1 MSSLIEHGG
10 FGHSQEIRKAHKP
23 CPSSDDVVRDL
34 KRHWGFS
41 LEIDQ
46 VRQLDSYDDAN
57 FYVNVISSNGS
68 SDEYLVKYYN
78 RIETDDPSLLRGL
91 SRILQILGDKVDG
104 YHFPNIFAPLSTNEH
119 PVSEDF
125 VYIPDIL
132 LADQSRATVLLRVFH
147 WIRGRTMNSTTTT
160 ESMLSELGCV
170 LACMKCSLMQFDEPC
185 FHRDHLWDLRCF
197 HQSLPLISCVDDE
210 DVRSSILLTQDAY
223 NQLVL
228 PNSDK
233 LPKSVIMGDANDA
246 NIIVNAENGKIA
258 GLIDFSDA
266 VYTWSVNELA
276 ICMAYMLLTPLG
288 QKEPLVTVKLV
299 LSGYLQKST
308 ITPLELEAL
317 PILIAVRLSISI
329 MVGAYS
335 IAREPNNEYLRLHAM
350 PARTMLNCWCRLP
363 WKQLEGELKQVLE
376 KTNILDE
383 NM

>member
-10 FGHSQEIRKAHKP
+10 FGHRQEIRKSHKP

-34 KRHWGFS
+34 KKYWGFS

-46 VRQLDSYDDAN
+46 VKQLDSYDDAN
-57 FYVNVISSNGS
+57 FYVNVFSSNGS

-78 RIETDDPSLLRGL
+78 RMETDDPSLLRGL
-91 SRILQILGDKVDG
+91 SRMLHILGDKVEE
-104 YHFPNIFAPLSTNEH
+104 YHFPYILTPLSSDEH

-125 VYIPDIL
+125 ACIPDIL
-132 LADQSRATVLLRVFH
+132 LADQNRATVILRVFH

-160 ESMLSELGCV
+160 ESMLNELGCV
-170 LACMKCSLMQFDEPC
+170 LARMKCSLVEFDEPC

-210 DVRSSILLTQDAY
+210 NVRNSILITQDAY
-223 NQLVL
+223 NQFVL
-228 PNSDK
+228 PNSDN

-246 NIIVNAENGKIA
+246 NIIVDAEIA

-288 QKEPLVTVKLV
+288 QKQPLVAVKSV

-308 ITPLELEAL
+308 ISPLELEVL

-335 IAREPNNEYLRLHAM
+335 IAREPENEYLRLHAM
-350 PARTMLNCWCRLP
+350 PARTMLNCWCRFP
-363 WKQLEGELKQVLE
+363 WKQLEEELKQVLE
-376 KTNILDE
+376 KANVLDE
-383 NM
+383 NV